1 MFSSVPMVQYVQG
14 PCLFLAPKPL
24 RGQAHLT
31 PFAFMLGEGRG
42 ENSYKNS
49 PSDYIKE

>member
-1 MFSSVPMVQYVQG
+1 MFSPAPMVQYGQA

-24 RGQAHLT
+24 RGQAHLI

-49 PSDYIKE
+49 PSDYI